1 MESFTQLPGP
11 KVPAFR
17 RSLKQWEQD
26 LPQRHNDQ
34 PWGYEVLNSTHI
46 KITKADEPFRMQKAL
61 PLMSAYS
68 LLVLSMNHSTKTPLT
83 LHARC
88 LCIRRHLLH
97 PSSSCMAE
105 PAPGIPSTHQ
115 TPTLPERRIQ
125 RRQSQLC
132 HFYCQP
138 SPGTWQKLIKNSWH
152 IAAEV
157 HPKIPRSF
165 LYTTVLGIPTHGN
178 AKSVPHSSRSR
189 WR

>member
-61 PLMSAYS
+61 PLMSAYC
-68 LLVLSMNHSTKTPLT
+68 LLVLRCFKHESFDKDSASHT
-83 LHARC
+83 ARKVSASVETYF
-88 LCIRRHLLH
+88 IHLH
-97 PSSSCMAE
+97 PGRTSLFQAF
-105 PAPGIPSTHQ
+105 
-115 TPTLPERRIQ
+115 LPRIKL
-125 RRQSQLC
+125 QL
-132 HFYCQP
+132 FLKGEFSEAMPKLCQ
-138 SPGTWQKLIKNSWH
+138 I
-152 IAAEV
+152 IANQVLA
-157 HPKIPRSF
+157 HP
-165 LYTTVLGIPTHGN
+165 GIPTHGN